1 MQRKSIFM
9 GWKDLSEQFM
19 LIGLTCWI
27 GICQLSDWSVM
38 SKDILVQIKKK
49 IYLANNLVQCE
60 KARGDCVLSNLERC
74 WRPQDLT
81 EVHAYRTSGYHIIC
95 FWPCSCGTDVQ
106 SHHSSASF
114 LLLAGDWWETGSLP
128 VQGNQVCQLPRF
140 QLQPVSG
147 ERLHLWALPQ
157 RSGPLPLPGELHQ
170 KVVILTN
177 LSSYLLCSLF
187 N

>member
-1 MQRKSIFM
+1 MKQ
-9 GWKDLSEQFM
+9 
-19 LIGLTCWI
+19 LIGWSEFDVLNWC
-27 GICQLSDWSVM
+27 LSSLWLKCD
-38 SKDILVQIKKK
+38 VQGHPSADLKM
-49 IYLANNLVQCE
+49 LE

-81 EVHAYRTSGYHIIC
+81 KVPGYRTSVYR
-95 FWPCSCGTDVQ
+95 FCSHPLLLTLRWWHRCAV
-106 SHHSSASF
+106 HHSSASV

-128 VQGNQVCQLPRF
+128 VQGDQVCQLPRF

-170 KVVILTN
+170 EVGILPN
-177 LSSYLLCSLF
+177 PSYLLYSLF